1 MQNKPR
7 KFFGVSVLINVPII
21 EEIGKNLQLFY
32 YELELQYTSFK
43 IFGKLFEK
51 KLSRFES
58 V

>member
-21 EEIGKNLQLFY
+21 EKFGKNLQLFY

-43 IFGKLFEK
+43 IFGKLFETPC
-51 KLSRFES
+51 
-58 V
+58 VTN